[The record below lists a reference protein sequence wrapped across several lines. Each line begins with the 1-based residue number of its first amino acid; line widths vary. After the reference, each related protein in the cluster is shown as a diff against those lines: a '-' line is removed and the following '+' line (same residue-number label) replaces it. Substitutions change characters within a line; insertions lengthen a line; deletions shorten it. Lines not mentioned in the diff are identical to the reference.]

1 MALNSKDFI
10 KKQARTMA
18 EYDIEQMTEEE
29 IASMAKKERLVCGL
43 LAGASSFFFLL
54 GIFAVVLMG
63 ILKMENIFMYVLVGI
78 WAIFFAYSSLFSL
91 NQIRQ
96 DEVTLVLKKLED
108 KYIAKPKL
116 IKEEIV
122 SKVLK
127 DPNRVREIE
136 VSTGLGGVKTKIIV
150 DNKEKKIQFEIQK
163 VKTKKFDF
171 TEISKYEV
179 YENGDKVVSGNVG
192 KALVGG
198 FFFGIGG
205 ALLATQAS
213 KRVNSNCSDLRI
225 FIYFKDIDFP
235 SIEIPIISSETSKST
250 EHYSN
255 KVSLVKEICALL
267 EFAINQKQLSSYED
281 KLQESK
287 TEDKNT
293 NKKSDKEKIKEL
305 KEMLDEGLISEN
317 DFEKKK
323 KQILGI

>member
-1 MALNSKDFI
+1 MNNNDFI

-18 EYDIEQMTEEE
+18 EYDMEQMSEEE
-29 IASMAKKERLVCGL
+29 VSSMAKKERLVFGL
-43 LAGASSFFFLL
+43 LAGGSSFLFLL

-63 ILKMENIFMYVLVGI
+63 ILKMENIPMYVLVGI

-96 DEVTLVLKKLED
+96 DEVTLVLKKLEG

-122 SKVLK
+122 SKALK

-163 VKTKKFDF
+163 VKTRKFDF
-171 TEISKYEV
+171 TEILKYEV

-255 KVSLVKEICALL
+255 KVSLLKEICALL
-267 EFAINQKQLSSYED
+267 EFAINQKDLETYKEREEENEEVEKTLED
-281 KLQESK
+281 
-287 TEDKNT
+287 
-293 NKKSDKEKIKEL
+293 KKSDKQKLKEL
-305 KEMLDEGLISEN
+305 KEMLEEGLISEK

-323 KQILGI
+323 KQILGL